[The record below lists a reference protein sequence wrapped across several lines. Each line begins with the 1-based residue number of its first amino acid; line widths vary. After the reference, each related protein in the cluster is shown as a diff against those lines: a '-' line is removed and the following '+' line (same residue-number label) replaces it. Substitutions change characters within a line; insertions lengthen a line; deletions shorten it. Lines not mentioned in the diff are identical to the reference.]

1 MKQTKFV
8 CPNCGAEFEIA
19 EHQYVTTGMVIGK
32 DSGLGIVSP
41 KVVGQCDIKHETPKM
56 SNAEKTIAALKNAG
70 VDTSNYFALT
80 GAGENEMV
88 ARLDNGKISV
98 VPDDDPVFALIKSTG
113 TIPNR
118 NLFRRWVM
126 SQVFHMLSVSNI
138 FKGDFN
144 KALYM
149 RGYNYQFEV
158 MKNELRAQMLM
169 SRNGDTDNYEVRTL
183 FFDKET
189 VLALVDW
196 DIEQLKKHIEG
207 LPEKNFQGQ
216 PYKRIFGRN
225 VLCKDI
231 IKDVFEDMYCIR
243 LSLERSFMSGTPKD
257 IYDDFVTYCDLR
269 CALRFETRFCR
280 EFVDAYKGS
289 GAYATVK
296 NLVLF
301 HGCHVFDEAGVRYDT
316 DGSMRILEQKARDY
330 AHGEGWRLFG
340 FMKKV
345 IADNHIDI
353 DAKMR
358 EWRK

>member
-98 VPDDDPVFALIKSTG
+98 VPDNDPVFALIKSTG

-126 SQVFHMLSVSNI
+126 SQMFHMLSTSNY
-138 FKGDFN
+138 FGGDFN
-144 KALYM
+144 KALYSK
-149 RGYNYQFEV
+149 GYNYQFEV
-158 MKNELRAQMLM
+158 VKNELRAQMLM
-169 SRNGDTDNYEVRTL
+169 HRNGDTDNYEVRSL

-189 VLALVDW
+189 ILALVDW
-196 DIEQLKKHIEG
+196 DIKQLKKHIEK
-207 LPEKNFQGQ
+207 LPQKNFKGQ
-216 PYKRIFGRN
+216 PYKHIYGRDI
-225 VLCKDI
+225 LIKDI
-231 IKDVFEDMYCIR
+231 QREVFEDMQATRIG
-243 LSLERSFMSGTPKD
+243 LEREFVSGTPKD
-257 IYDDFVTYCDLR
+257 IYTAFAMYCDVR
-269 CALRFETRFCR
+269 VPLRFETRFCR

-289 GAYATVK
+289 GAHATVK

-301 HGCHVFDEAGVRYDT
+301 HGCTVIDDAGVRHDK
-316 DGSMRILEQKARDY
+316 DDSVRILESKTRSY
-330 AHGEGWRLFG
+330 VGEGWRLFG

-345 IADNHIDI
+345 IADNNIDI